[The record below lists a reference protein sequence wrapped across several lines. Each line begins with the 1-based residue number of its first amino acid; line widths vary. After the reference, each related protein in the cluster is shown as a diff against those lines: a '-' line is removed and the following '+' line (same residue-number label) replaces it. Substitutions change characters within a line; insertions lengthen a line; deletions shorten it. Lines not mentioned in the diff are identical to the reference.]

1 MTIHYEKQLASQKLL
16 ADTTPN
22 RNLMIVIQEKEKE
35 IKNEWENHSLDELLT
50 FNIINTQ
57 AIREF
62 TSTLFDESIL

>member
-35 IKNEWENHSLDELLT
+35 IKNE
-50 FNIINTQ
+50 
-57 AIREF
+57 
-62 TSTLFDESIL
+62 